1 MKDRTAKSKDNVM
14 PNAQQL
20 QSVMQRTIELVGQK
34 LKAEQI
40 REIAK
45 VFPTLCWNF
54 KDCALEVYILLE
66 EKGNLTYTPD
76 SVGAHGASITMD
88 TATLHN
94 SAYGKALFGRAFIT
108 GKLKIKG
115 VPALK
120 LTKFMPLLNPFLESY
135 KEAWEAYNE

>member
-1 MKDRTAKSKDNVM
+1 MQSKMSNSKNNHM
-14 PNAQQL
+14 PNEQQL
-20 QSVMQRTIELVGQK
+20 QAVMQQTIELLGQK

-40 REIAK
+40 QEIAK

-54 KDCALEVYILLE
+54 KDYTLEVHLILNE
-66 EKGNLTYTPD
+66 QGNIRYTPD
-76 SVGAHGASITMD
+76 SNGIHGPMITMD

-94 SAYGKALFGRAFIT
+94 SAYGRTSFGRAFIT

-135 KEAWEAYNE
+135 REAWEAYHE

>member
-1 MKDRTAKSKDNVM
+1 MKDKKTRSKDMPM

-20 QSVMQRTIELVGQK
+20 ETVMQRTIELVGQK

-40 REIAK
+40 KEIAK

-54 KDCALEVYILLE
+54 KDYALEVYILLD
-66 EKGNLTYTPD
+66 EKGNIKYTPD
-76 SVGAHGASITMD
+76 SVGTHGASITMD
-88 TATLHN
+88 TATLHG
-94 SAYGKALFGRAFIT
+94 SAYGKTTFGRAFIT

-135 KEAWEAYNE
+135 REAWEAYNE

>member
-1 MKDRTAKSKDNVM
+1 MKDPTIKSKDKVM
-14 PNAQQL
+14 PNVLQL
-20 QSVMQRTIELVGQK
+20 QAVMQQTIELVGQK

-40 REIAK
+40 REIAS

-54 KDCALEVYILLE
+54 KDCTLEVYILLDD
-66 EKGNLTYTPD
+66 KGNMKYTSD
-76 SVGAHGASITMD
+76 SAGIDGASITMD

-94 SAYGKALFGRAFIT
+94 SAYGKTSFGRAFIT

-120 LTKFMPLLNPFLESY
+120 LKKFMPLLNPFLESY
-135 KEAWEAYNE
+135 REAWEAYNE